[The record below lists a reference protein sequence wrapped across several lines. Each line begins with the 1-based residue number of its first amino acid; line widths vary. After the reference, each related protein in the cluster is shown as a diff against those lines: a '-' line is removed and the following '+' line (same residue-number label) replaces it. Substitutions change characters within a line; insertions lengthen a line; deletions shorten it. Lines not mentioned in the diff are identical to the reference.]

1 MGENYLDENLNI
13 FLSEIL
19 DQAVNGIL
27 IIDPKK
33 DNNPIIYA
41 NKSFYKMF
49 DYKEDEV
56 IGKNYRFLQTNQKKQ
71 KSIDEIRKAIKEE
84 KSITT
89 IVKNQKKNGVI
100 IHCELTISPIFDEN
114 NKLQFFLGIQK
125 DVTRE
130 VEITNKMNIAQRLA
144 NIGTW
149 EYDIANN
156 NLFWSDQIY
165 KIFEINKSKFEP
177 SYEYFLN
184 AIHPEDKEMVNNAYL
199 NSLETKKPYAI
210 QHRLKMKDGRIKY
223 VEEKCDNYFDKNGN
237 PYRSVGT
244 VQDISQIKEIEYELK
259 RTISLFE
266 SYKIAMDKSSIVSK
280 SDLEGKITYVNDNL
294 CKISGYTKEELIGKP
309 HSIIRHPDNPKSI
322 FEDLWSTIKS
332 KKVWK
337 KTLKNITKNGD
348 YYWVDI
354 TIVPIL
360 DDKNNIN
367 EYIGIRHDVT
377 KTIEQQKKLDTIV
390 NTDVLT
396 NLGNRYKLINDINK
410 STNPALAIINIDRF
424 SEINDFYGYVIGDKI
439 LKKFAK
445 KLNDIKNSNNC
456 NIYRLHSDEFVI
468 FYENINSDLFLQKIE
483 FINTQLKKENFYI
496 DNEDFI
502 NLHFTIA
509 ISFEEKSRILNTA
522 TMTIKIAKQH
532 NKDILVYKDEIS
544 LDKEYENNI
553 KWTKLIKDAIEKD
566 NILPVY
572 QPIINNKTLKDEK
585 YEALVRMKKEEKL
598 ISPYFFLEISKK
610 TKFYNQI
617 TKIMIEKTIEKF
629 KDLEFNFSI
638 NLTIEDIL
646 NAEIKEFIYK
656 ILSDSQIGK
665 RIVFEIVESESI
677 ENFAIVLEFIKK
689 VKSFGC
695 KIAIDDFGTGYSNFE
710 YLLKLKADFIKIDG
724 SLIKNID
731 KDILS
736 EKVCKNI
743 VNFAKDLGMKTI
755 AEFVENESILKKVQE
770 LGIDY
775 SQGYLFSAPFESLK
789 NINLKKV

>member
-1 MGENYLDENLNI
+1 MGVNYLDETLNI
-13 FLSEIL
+13 FLSEII
-19 DQAVNGIL
+19 DQAGNGIL
-27 IIDPKK
+27 ITDPKK
-33 DNNPIIYA
+33 DDNPIIYA

-49 DYKEDEV
+49 DYKEDE
-56 IGKNYRFLQTNQKKQ
+56 ILGRNGRFLQSNNKEQ
-71 KSIDEIRKAIKEE
+71 KSIDEIKKAIKEQN
-84 KSITT
+84 SITT
-89 IVKNQKKNGVI
+89 IVKNQKKNGEI
-100 IHCELTISPIFDEN
+100 IHCELTITPIFDEN
-114 NKLQFFLGIQK
+114 NKLQFFIGIIK

-130 VEITNKMNIAQRLA
+130 VVITNKMNTSQRLA
-144 NIGTW
+144 NIGNW
-149 EYDIANN
+149 DYDITKD
-156 NLFWSDQIY
+156 NLFWSNQIY
-165 KIFEINKSKFEP
+165 KIFEVDKSKFKP

-184 AIHPEDKEMVNNAYL
+184 VIHPEDKEMVNNAYL
-199 NSLETKKPYAI
+199 NSLKTKKPYSI
-210 QHRLKMKDGRIKY
+210 QHRLKMNDGRIKY
-223 VEEKCDNYFDKNGN
+223 VEEKCDNYFDKDGN

-280 SDLEGKITYVNDNL
+280 SDLTGKITYVNENL

-337 KTLKNITKNGD
+337 KTLKNITKDGN

-377 KTIEQQKKLDTIV
+377 KTIQQQQRLDTIV
-390 NTDVLT
+390 NTDILT

-410 STNPALAIINIDRF
+410 STKPALAIINIDRF
-424 SEINDFYGYVIGDKI
+424 SEINDFYGYIIGDKI
-439 LKKFAK
+439 LKRFAE
-445 KLNDIKNSNNC
+445 KLNIIKDSNSC

-468 FYENINSDLFLQKIE
+468 FYEDISTDLFLQKINS
-483 FINTQLKKENFYI
+483 INTQLKKENFYI
-496 DNEDFI
+496 DSEDFI
-502 NLHFTIA
+502 NLNFTIG
-509 ISFEEKSRILNTA
+509 ISFEEKNRILNTA

-532 NKDILVYKDEIS
+532 NKDILVYKDDIS

-553 KWTKLIKDAIEKD
+553 KWTKSIKDAIEKD

-572 QPIINNKTLKDEK
+572 QAIINNKTLKVEK
-585 YEALVRMKKEEKL
+585 YEALVRMRKKDKL

-629 KDLEFNFSI
+629 KDLEYNFSI

-656 ILSDSQIGK
+656 ILSDSQVGK
-665 RIVFEIVESESI
+665 RVVFEIVESESI
-677 ENFAIVLEFIKK
+677 ENFEIVSNFIKK

-695 KIAIDDFGTGYSNFE
+695 RIAIDDFGTGYSNFE
-710 YLLKLKADFIKIDG
+710 YLLKLQADFIKIDG

-755 AEFVENESILKKVQE
+755 AEFVENESILKKVQD

-775 SQGYLFSAPFESLK
+775 SQGYLFSAPSER
-789 NINLKKV
+789 IKKI

>member
-1 MGENYLDENLNI
+1 MGADYLDENLNM
-13 FLSEIL
+13 FLSEII
-19 DQAVNGIL
+19 DQSVNGIV
-27 IIDPKK
+27 ITNPKK
-33 DNNPIIYA
+33 DDNPIIYA

-49 DYKEDEV
+49 DYKEDEI
-56 IGKNYRFLQTNQKKQ
+56 IGRNCRFLQPNHKEQT
-71 KSIDEIRKAIKEE
+71 SIDEIRKSIKEE

-89 IVKNQKKNGVI
+89 IVENQKKNGEIV
-100 IHCELTISPIFDEN
+100 HCELTIAPIFDKN

-130 VEITNKMNIAQRLA
+130 VEIAEKMDIAQRLA
-144 NIGTW
+144 NIANG
-149 EYDIANN
+149 EYDITNN
-156 NLFWSDQIY
+156 HLYWSDQIY
-165 KIFEINKSKFEP
+165 KIFEIDKSKFES

-184 AIHPEDKEMVNNAYL
+184 AIHPEDKEMVNNEYL
-199 NSLETKKPYAI
+199 NSLKSKKTYSI
-210 QHRLKMKDGRIKY
+210 QYRLKMKDGRIKY
-223 VEEKCDNYFDKNGN
+223 VEEKGDNYFNKNKK
-237 PYRSVGT
+237 PYKSVGT
-244 VQDISQIKEIEYELK
+244 IQDISQIKEIEYELK

-280 SDLEGKITYVNDNL
+280 ADLTGKITYVNDNL
-294 CKISGYTKEELIGKP
+294 CKISGYTKEELMGKP
-309 HSIIRHPDNPKSI
+309 HSIIRHPDNPKSV
-322 FEDLWSTIKS
+322 FEDLWSTIKL

-337 KTLKNITKNGD
+337 KTLKNITKSGD

-390 NTDVLT
+390 NTDILT

-424 SEINDFYGYVIGDKI
+424 SEINDFYGYIIGDKI
-439 LKKFAK
+439 LKKFAE
-445 KLNDIKNSNNC
+445 KLNFTKNSNIC
-456 NIYRLHSDEFVI
+456 NIYRLHSDEFVV
-468 FYENINSDLFLQKIE
+468 FYKNVSADLFLQEIE
-483 FINTQLKKENFYI
+483 SINTQLKKENFYI

-502 NLHFTIA
+502 NLNFTIG
-509 ISFEEKSRILNTA
+509 ISFEQKNKILNTA
-522 TMTIKIAKQH
+522 TMSMKIAKQY
-532 NKDILVYKDEIS
+532 NKDILIYKDEIS

-553 KWTKLIKDAIEKD
+553 KWTKSIKDAIEKD
-566 NILPVY
+566 NILAVY
-572 QPIINNKTLKDEK
+572 QPIINNKTLKAEK
-585 YEALVRMKKEEKL
+585 YEALVRIRKEDKL

-629 KDLEFNFSI
+629 KDIKFDFSI

-646 NAEIKEFIYK
+646 NNDIKEFIYK
-656 ILSDSQIGK
+656 ILAGSQVGE
-665 RIVFEIVESESI
+665 RVVFEIVESESI
-677 ENFAIVLEFIKK
+677 ENFETVLSFIKK

-775 SQGYLFSAPFESLK
+775 SQGYFFSAPLENPK
-789 NINLKKV
+789 NINLNKG